1 MNLQTS
7 WAQSRIVCQNLVLL
21 CRRHHR
27 LVHEGGFGIETR
39 SSGDFAFTLPNGQ
52 ALPNTADGRSR
63 GNVRAI
69 REANRRNG
77 LEITPK
83 TAVPRWT
90 GEKMDG
96 SLAVL
101 ALIQRE

>member
-1 MNLQTS
+1 ME
-7 WAQSRIVCQNLVLL
+7 NLVLL

-27 LVHEGGFGIETR
+27 LVHEGGFGLEAR
-39 SSGDFAFTLPNGQ
+39 PAGGFAFTRPGGKSLPD
-52 ALPNTADGRSR
+52 TADGRSR
-63 GNVRAI
+63 GNVGDI
-69 REANRRNG
+69 RKANRRNG
-77 LEITPK
+77 LKITPS
-83 TAVPRWT
+83 TAVPRWY

>member
-1 MNLQTS
+1 M
-7 WAQSRIVCQNLVLL
+7 QNLVLL

-27 LVHEGGFGIETR
+27 LVHEGGFGLETR
-39 SSGDFAFTLPNGQ
+39 ADGDFLFTLPTGN
-52 ALPNTADGRSR
+52 AIPNNADGRSR
-63 GNVRAI
+63 GNVQAI
-69 REANRRNG
+69 RSANRNKG

-83 TAVPRWT
+83 TAVPRWG

-101 ALIQRE
+101 TLVQRE

>member
-1 MNLQTS
+1 MQH
-7 WAQSRIVCQNLVLL
+7 WADGGDTRMDNLVLL

-39 SSGDFAFTLPNGQ
+39 PAGEFVFSLPNGK
-52 ALPNTADGRSR
+52 AIPNTADGRSR
-63 GNVRAI
+63 GNVHDI

-77 LEITPK
+77 LEITSK